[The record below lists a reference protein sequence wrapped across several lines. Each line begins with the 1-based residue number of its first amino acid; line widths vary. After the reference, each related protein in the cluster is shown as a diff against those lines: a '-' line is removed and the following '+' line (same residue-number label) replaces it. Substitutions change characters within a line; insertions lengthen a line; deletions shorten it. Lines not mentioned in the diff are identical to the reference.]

1 MYRSVSAPRIPC
13 CSAQLVDTHEEE
25 TMTRPLCYLA
35 LLVTA
40 ACGSGRTVRTDPE
53 PSSVAPAEPAPVAPA
68 PAYEPSTSAAPTRNG
83 NATDAAPYAP
93 YGAGSSLPLRRIG
106 QWSTSGISTPARE
119 VIRDDG
125 AYARFWAGLGAGE
138 RPSVDFSRDVVIA
151 VAAGQRNT
159 GGHTIAVERV
169 VRDGAGLAV
178 TVVETQPGA
187 GCMTTQQLT
196 QPVDIVVVAAA
207 DARTW
212 SFSDQSRTQPCQ

>member
-1 MYRSVSAPRIPC
+1 VP
-13 CSAQLVDTHEEE
+13 QLVDAHEEE

-35 LLVTA
+35 LLATA
-40 ACGSGRTVRTDPE
+40 ACGSGRIVPADPE
-53 PSSVAPAEPAPVAPA
+53 PSSAPASVAPA
-68 PAYEPSTSAAPTRNG
+68 PAYQPTTSAAPAPNG
-83 NATDAAPYAP
+83 NATDAAAYAP
-93 YGAGSSLPLRRIG
+93 YDAGSQLPLRRIG

-151 VAAGQRNT
+151 VAAGQRTT

-178 TVVETQPGA
+178 NVVETQPGP
-187 GCMTTQQLT
+187 GCQTTQQLT

-212 SFSDQSRTQPCQ
+212 SFSDQTRTQPCQ